1 MLQTSSNQ
9 RNSHRLTRTP
19 VTNVVNPSPK
29 TAIISEK
36 ALRLTTFVTTDQK
49 CAQKTP
55 WIDDVCNNMH
65 QSTPKNSTRET
76 PVTPT
81 GSRGTGPR
89 CRRAVAGPG
98 QTTSQRTEQHQR
110 PGTTGVEGTGESGG
124 PGCSARGRRRGLIAV
139 PEGLEGLAATPVGSV
154 GAWSRCRWV
163 AAGPGRASRSTT
175 PSRQARVWRS
185 RGRAAAHR
193 HTERPD
199 RTRQIMR
206 SGWRAYR
213 AARPD
218 TTRGARNT
226 RGATQQLK
234 PQKHNEKYPLK
245 HQHSQ
250 LHSNTPKSH
259 MRNMRAS

>member
-1 MLQTSSNQ
+1 MSQTSSNQ

-29 TAIISEK
+29 TAIIREK

-55 WIDDVCNNMH
+55 RIDDVCNNMH
-65 QSTPKNSTRET
+65 QGTPKNSTRET

-124 PGCSARGRRRGLIAV
+124 PGCSARGRRRGLAGLRADAQAHV
-139 PEGLEGLAATPVGSV
+139 STPGLTGVEGAGGTGGPGCGARGQQGLARQHTDTPTDWRPPRGLRGLAGLRAEGYRTFRVAGVSP
-154 GAWSRCRWV
+154 RCC
-163 AAGPGRASRSTT
+163 GRGWCGGVRSSKLRR
-175 PSRQARVWRS
+175 PSR
-185 RGRAAAHR
+185 G
-193 HTERPD
+193 
-199 RTRQIMR
+199 
-206 SGWRAYR
+206 
-213 AARPD
+213 
-218 TTRGARNT
+218 
-226 RGATQQLK
+226 
-234 PQKHNEKYPLK
+234 
-245 HQHSQ
+245 
-250 LHSNTPKSH
+250 
-259 MRNMRAS
+259 

>member
-55 WIDDVCNNMH
+55 RIDDVCNNMH

-110 PGTTGVEGTGESGG
+110 PGTTGVEGRRIRRDRCDTH
-124 PGCSARGRRRGLIAV
+124 GRRQ
-139 PEGLEGLAATPVGSV
+139 GLAATPAGGG
-154 GAWSRCRWV
+154 GAWPGFEATRKATHQRPGLTGV
-163 AAGPGRASRSTT
+163 EGAGGTGGPGCDTRGPRRGLAGLRSNAPSNTSATT
-175 PSRQARVWRS
+175 PHRCGGRRRVRRARAGFEAR
-185 RGRAAAHR
+185 R
-193 HTERPD
+193 
-199 RTRQIMR
+199 RT
-206 SGWRAYR
+206 
-213 AARPD
+213 
-218 TTRGARNT
+218 
-226 RGATQQLK
+226 K
-234 PQKHNEKYPLK
+234 
-245 HQHSQ
+245 
-250 LHSNTPKSH
+250 
-259 MRNMRAS
+259 

>member
-1 MLQTSSNQ
+1 MHAKLRSN
-9 RNSHRLTRTP
+9 
-19 VTNVVNPSPK
+19 
-29 TAIISEK
+29 
-36 ALRLTTFVTTDQK
+36 
-49 CAQKTP
+49 
-55 WIDDVCNNMH
+55 
-65 QSTPKNSTRET
+65 
-76 PVTPT
+76 
-81 GSRGTGPR
+81 SRGD
-89 CRRAVAGPG
+89 A
-98 QTTSQRTEQHQR
+98 
-110 PGTTGVEGTGESGG
+110 GVEGAGGSGG
-124 PGCSARGRRRGLIAV
+124 PGCGARGRWRGLA
-139 PEGLEGLAATPVGSV
+139 GLRDDAQSHTSATRPHWCG
-154 GAWSRCRWV
+154 GRRRDRRTWSRCRWV

>member
-55 WIDDVCNNMH
+55 RIDDVCNNMH

-89 CRRAVAGPG
+89 CRRAAEGPGWASSRRTSTRQHTNPHWCGGHRRVRRARLRHPRAVAGLGRASRRRAKPHISDQASLVWRAPEG
-98 QTTSQRTEQHQR
+98 LEGLAAVPAGGGGAWQSYSQR
-110 PGTTGVEGTGESGG
+110 PGTTGVEGAGGTGGH
-124 PGCSARGRRRGLIAV
+124 
-139 PEGLEGLAATPVGSV
+139 
-154 GAWSRCRWV
+154 
-163 AAGPGRASRSTT
+163 GRASR
-175 PSRQARVWRS
+175 RS
-185 RGRAAAHR
+185 A
-193 HTERPD
+193 ERSED
-199 RTRQIMR
+199 
-206 SGWRAYR
+206 A
-213 AARPD
+213 
-218 TTRGARNT
+218 
-226 RGATQQLK
+226 
-234 PQKHNEKYPLK
+234 
-245 HQHSQ
+245 
-250 LHSNTPKSH
+250 
-259 MRNMRAS
+259 